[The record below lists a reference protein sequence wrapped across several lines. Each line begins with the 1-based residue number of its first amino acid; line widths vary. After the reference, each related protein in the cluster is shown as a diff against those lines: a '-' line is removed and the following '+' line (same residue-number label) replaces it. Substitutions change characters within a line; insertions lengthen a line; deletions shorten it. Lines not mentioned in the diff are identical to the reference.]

1 MSENSQ
7 SGTSP
12 TITRHDHNAGQVIGR
27 HRHAFHQ
34 LVYVSTGVL
43 AVQTGEASWVASSAQ
58 AMWIPADTWHQ
69 HRVYGPSCVHTIGFA
84 PDDAP
89 LPPASPTV
97 VFVEPLLREL
107 LIARSDPDLS
117 GPESDRLQAV
127 MRDRLRRSHVQP
139 LTLPTPQ
146 DPRLVRA
153 CGLATENLAELRTV
167 TWLARQS
174 GVGERTLS
182 RLFRTEFGMTYPQW
196 RTTTRVFHAMIQLA
210 EGATVTETG
219 RRCGWATTS
228 AFIDTFTRTIGQTPG
243 NYRALACGIPRS
255 SPAREH
261 AGGRPRTPLGG
272 VVGWPLS

>member
-1 MSENSQ
+1 MSENSHTA
-7 SGTSP
+7 TSP
-12 TITRHDHNAGQVIGR
+12 TITRHEHLAGQVIGR
-27 HRHAFHQ
+27 HRHSFHQ
-34 LVYVSTGVL
+34 LVYVSTGVV
-43 AVQTGEASWVASSAQ
+43 AVQTGEASWVASSTQ

-69 HRVYGPSCVHTIGFA
+69 HRVYGPTRVHTIGFA

-89 LPPASPTV
+89 LSTATPTV
-97 VFVEPLLREL
+97 VSVEPLLREL
-107 LIARSDPDLS
+107 LMARSDPGLS
-117 GPESDRLQAV
+117 APESDRLQAV
-127 MRDRLRRSHVQP
+127 VRDRLRRSHVQP

-153 CGLATENLAELRTV
+153 CGLAAENLAELRTV

-196 RTTTRVFHAMIQLA
+196 RTLTRVFHAMIQLA

-228 AFIDTFTRTIGQTPG
+228 AFIDTFTRTTGRTPG
-243 NYRALACGIPRS
+243 SYRAAACGTARHPRS
-255 SPAREH
+255 
-261 AGGRPRTPLGG
+261 
-272 VVGWPLS
+272 